1 MGERSILLAKF
12 FGTGENVRT
21 LMSRSFFIWLGYFVL
36 FAVAIPW
43 YWPADDERVWL
54 GFPLWV
60 VVTLIA
66 SLAISI
72 YTSWLFLTKW
82 PAAGEEDHE

>member
-1 MGERSILLAKF
+1 MA
-12 FGTGENVRT
+12 
-21 LMSRSFFIWLGYFVL
+21 RSFSIWLGYLVL
-36 FAVAIPW
+36 FLVGIPW
-43 YWPADDERVWL
+43 YWPNGDDRVWL

-72 YTSWLFLTKW
+72 YTSWLFLKQW
-82 PAAGEEDHE
+82 PSAEEEEHE